1 MLLLFVMGKQIMK
14 MGIKCFFFNLVA
26 ISSMGRVFL
35 LARDMEVKSL
45 CMACF
50 REMKQLYV

>member
-14 MGIKCFFFNLVA
+14 MGIKCFFYNFVA
-26 ISSMGRVFL
+26 ISSVGRVFL
-35 LARDMEVKSL
+35 QAQDVEVKSL